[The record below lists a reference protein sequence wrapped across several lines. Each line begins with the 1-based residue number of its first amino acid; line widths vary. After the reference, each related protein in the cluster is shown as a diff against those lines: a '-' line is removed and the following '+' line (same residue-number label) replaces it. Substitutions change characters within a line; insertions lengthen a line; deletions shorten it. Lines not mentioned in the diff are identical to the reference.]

1 MKKGKDRG
9 KGVNRTRKRTKFH
22 SRVRKS
28 HGSRSSCQRAGRCGE
43 ITEEN
48 FLKEESALAA
58 RFEAQSEAFS
68 GQFAAAQSQK
78 ERDSLTVAYNA
89 LFQQYLHAMEA
100 LSVQYAATPSGLQRC
115 FAMRLGLSK
124 DTLRIVW
131 KRLPKELRGSLY
143 GRAMALHGRAKELRP
158 GGKMYNLR
166 AWDAQG
172 RPFRLR
178 QWRGTPVL
186 LLYGGLGCMGTSGRE
201 YLDALCAKTSRE
213 ELRIVVFW
221 PVSSPDELAAL
232 AEEYPSG
239 YLQVSDFKGD
249 TSPVKIRCQAQA
261 TPTCFL
267 LDSRGR
273 LVFGEVVGAAQR
285 GCPSKSYRAV
295 ER

>member
-1 MKKGKDRG
+1 M
-9 KGVNRTRKRTKFH
+9 RKIAWIAVLL
-22 SRVRKS
+22 S
-28 HGSRSSCQRAGRCGE
+28 ACGALWGQE
-43 ITEEN
+43 ITEEY
-48 FLKEESALAA
+48 FPKEESALTA
-58 RFEAQSEAFS
+58 RFEAQSEHFS
-68 GQFAAAQSQK
+68 GQFAAAQSQT
-78 ERDSLTVAYNA
+78 ERDSLTAAYNA

-124 DTLRIVW
+124 DTLRAAR
-131 KRLPKELRGSLY
+131 KRLPKELRRSPY
-143 GRAMALHGRAKELRP
+143 GRAVALHCRAKELRP
-158 GGKMYNLR
+158 GGKVYNLR

-201 YLDALCAKTSRE
+201 YLDALHAKTSRE

-273 LVFGEVVGAAQR
+273 LVFKTIGLYPG
-285 GCPSKSYRAV
+285 KV
-295 ER
+295 EEYLSAKDR

>member
-1 MKKGKDRG
+1 MKKGREKRCKLHRKRDQNSFKDEKNCMDRDAPVSVRG
-9 KGVNRTRKRTKFH
+9 AVGAGDHRREFSEGRKRTDGAFRGAERALLRAICRCAEPGGKRQPDGSLQRSFPAVS
-22 SRVRKS
+22 SR
-28 HGSRSSCQRAGRCGE
+28 HGGLECAIRSDPQRPATVFCD
-43 ITEEN
+43 
-48 FLKEESALAA
+48 AA
-58 RFEAQSEAFS
+58 R
-68 GQFAAAQSQK
+68 
-78 ERDSLTVAYNA
+78 
-89 LFQQYLHAMEA
+89 
-100 LSVQYAATPSGLQRC
+100 
-115 FAMRLGLSK
+115 LSK

-186 LLYGGLGCMGTSGRE
+186 LLYGGLGCMGASGRE
-201 YLDALCAKTSRE
+201 YLDALYAKTSRE

-232 AEEYPSG
+232 AEEFPSG

-249 TSPVKIRCQAQA
+249 TTPVKIRCQAQA

-273 LVFGEVVGAAQR
+273 LVFKTIGLYPG
-285 GCPSKSYRAV
+285 KV
-295 ER
+295 EEYLSAKDR